1 MRETIIFVFIFTM
14 KILLIDNNDSF
25 TYNLLH
31 LIKSAC
37 DTEDFIKVCLID
49 KLTVAITSGF
59 DRIIISPGPGI
70 PSEVEIL
77 GSIIK
82 ENERRMPILGV
93 CLGHQAIAE
102 YYGATICEMEKPV
115 HGVRSSITI
124 TGDNYLFQGVDKKFF
139 AGRYH
144 SWCVSKESVPDC
156 LNVTALDDEENIMA
170 LSHREHNVHGVQFH
184 PESFMTDCG
193 KTLISNFLNG
203 ARR

>member
-1 MRETIIFVFIFTM
+1 M
-14 KILLIDNNDSF
+14 KILLIDHNDSF

-37 DTEDFIKVCLID
+37 HTEDSIEVCLTG

-77 GSIIK
+77 GAVIK
-82 ENERRMPILGV
+82 ENERRVPILGV

-102 YYGATICEMEKPV
+102 HYGATICKMEKPV
-115 HGVRSSITI
+115 HGVRSAITI
-124 TGDNYLFQGVDKKFF
+124 TGNDYLFRGMDKEIF

-144 SWCVSKESVPDC
+144 SWCVSKEGFPDC
-156 LNVTALDDEENIMA
+156 LNVTALDEEGHIMA
-170 LSHREHNVHGVQFH
+170 LSHREHDVHGVQFH

-203 ARR
+203 AQR